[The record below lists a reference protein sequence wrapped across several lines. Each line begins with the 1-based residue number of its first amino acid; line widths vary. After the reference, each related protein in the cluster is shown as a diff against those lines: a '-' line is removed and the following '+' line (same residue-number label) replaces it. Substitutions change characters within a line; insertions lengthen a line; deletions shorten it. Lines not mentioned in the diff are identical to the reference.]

1 VTFNYIK
8 RNIYIING
16 RSVGLELATFGL
28 SHHILHQE
36 RQRLN
41 SMLSYKEVN
50 QNLDQQIEK

>member
-1 VTFNYIK
+1 MIAP
-8 RNIYIING
+8 RDSG
-16 RSVGLELATFGL
+16 LATFGL
-28 SHHILHQE
+28 SHHILHQK